1 MSVILPTQVI
11 DITTTNLPMI
21 LDMDGVSSVVPD
33 GIPYVVSDGVL
44 DNLLNGKMPCDF
56 SP

>member
-1 MSVILPTQVI
+1 MSMILPSQVV

-33 GIPYVVSDGVL
+33 GVPDVVSDGVL
-44 DNLLNGKMPCDF
+44 DDLLNGKMPCDF
-56 SP
+56 SL